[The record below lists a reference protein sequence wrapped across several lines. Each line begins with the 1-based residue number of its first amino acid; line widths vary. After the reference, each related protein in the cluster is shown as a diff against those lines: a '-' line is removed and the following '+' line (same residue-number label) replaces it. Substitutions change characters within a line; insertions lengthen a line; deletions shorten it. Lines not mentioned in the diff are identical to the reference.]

1 MTLQA
6 LLGIAVLTALAWAI
20 SENRRAIRPGV
31 VIAGLGL
38 QLAIALLLLKLPGAQ
53 TVFHGLNNAL
63 LALQEATRAGTSFVF
78 GYLGGGDLP
87 FDPKS
92 PGGAFVL
99 AFQVLP
105 LILVMSALSALL
117 FHWRILPAIV
127 RGFAWLLE
135 RSMHVRGPLGLGTA
149 ANVFMGMVESPLL
162 VRPYLAT
169 MSRADLF
176 ALMTAGMA
184 TIAGTMLA
192 LYASVLGNVIDNAV
206 GHILTASLISA
217 PAALMFAR
225 LLVPADSN
233 QSHEAARI
241 DLPYRSSMDALTYG
255 TVEGLKLLAHIV
267 AMLIVLVAV
276 VALAN
281 QMLGLIQIGDEA
293 LSLQRLLGWLLAP
306 LAWLLGIPWGE
317 AHIAG
322 DLLGTKTV
330 LNEMLAY
337 LELAA
342 LPPDALSAHS
352 RLILTYALC
361 GFANF
366 GSLGILIGGMG
377 AMAPERRAEIVAL
390 GPKCILSGTL
400 ATCLT
405 GAVAGLIV

>member
-1 MTLQA
+1 MQS
-6 LLGIAVLTALAWAI
+6 LLGIVVLTALAWAL
-20 SENRRAIRPGV
+20 SENRRFVKPAV
-31 VIAGLGL
+31 VVAGLGL
-38 QLAIALLLLKLPGAQ
+38 QFAIALLLLTLPGAQ
-53 TVFHGLNNAL
+53 NLFHALNDSL
-63 LALQEATRAGTSFVF
+63 LALQDATRSGTRFVF

-87 FDPKS
+87 FDPS
-92 PGGAFVL
+92 NPANTFIL

-117 FHWRILPAIV
+117 FHWRVLPAIV
-127 RGFAWLLE
+127 RGFAWILE
-135 RSMHVRGPLGLGTA
+135 RSMRIGGPLGLGTA

-162 VRPYLAT
+162 VRPYLAH

-176 ALMTAGMA
+176 ALMTAGMS

-192 LYASVLGNVIDNAV
+192 LYASVLGGVIDNAV

-225 LLVPADSN
+225 LLVPADTHGSE
-233 QSHEAARI
+233 QSADIE
-241 DLPYRSSMDALTYG
+241 LPFHSSMDAITYG
-255 TVEGLKLLAHIV
+255 TTEGLKLLAQII
-267 AMLIVLVAV
+267 AMLLVLIAL

-281 QMLGLIQIGDEA
+281 QLLGAVEIGDA
-293 LSLQRLLGWLLAP
+293 PLSLQRLFGWLLAP
-306 LAWLLGIPWGE
+306 LAWLIGIPWAE
-317 AHIAG
+317 ADIAG
-322 DLLGTKTV
+322 RLLGTKTV

-337 LELAA
+337 LDMAA
-342 LPPDALSAHS
+342 LPRDTLSEHS

-390 GPKCILSGTL
+390 GPKSILSGTL

-405 GAVAGLIV
+405 GAVAGLIL